1 MNKLILFFVLI
12 IFITGCSFNK
22 NSKFWTS
29 SQNIQ
34 EENNQNYKKI
44 FSEEVSLSQ
53 ELNKDLSINL
63 GKNVVNN
70 FQLRNYFNNDGRLN
84 YNGVLKKSSRYKFSK
99 IKNFYQFEPTI
110 SFNNKNLIFFDNK
123 GTILNFKENSKLQW
137 KKNYYS
143 KSEKK
148 LKPKLNFLVDG
159 QNLLVTDSIAKYY
172 SMNISTGELN
182 WSKNNDYPFNSNIKK
197 HKDKIFVIDYKNT
210 LRCFK
215 ITDGS
220 ECWNLQTED
229 SFTISNIKYSLII
242 LNDNVIFNNSI
253 GDITAV
259 DIETG
264 LITWQLPTQSSSI
277 INETYN
283 FKTSKLVSDGNSVF
297 FSNNKNQFY
306 SIDLKTGTTNWIN
319 EVNSNVKPILVG
331 NLIFTI
337 SNEGYLYLI
346 DKNKGN
352 IVRITDLF
360 LNYKDKKRKNIYP
373 IGFVI
378 GDKNI
383 FLTNSDGKMIIAG
396 IEDGKIIK
404 IEKVSGGLVSEPFIF
419 NNNLYVVRNG
429 SIVQYN

>member
-1 MNKLILFFVLI
+1 MNKLIFTFIAFFFLNS
-12 IFITGCSFNK
+12 CSFNE
-22 NSKFWTS
+22 NSRIWKDKENKLEIDKKITKVFA
-29 SQNIQ
+29 
-34 EENNQNYKKI
+34 EENISVSEFNRDLKLDLSSIKINNKKNENQNNLGLQNYKGELAKI
-44 FSEEVSLSQ
+44 
-53 ELNKDLSINL
+53 
-63 GKNVVNN
+63 GN
-70 FQLRNYFNNDGRLN
+70 F
-84 YNGVLKKSSRYKFSK
+84 KFSK
-99 IKNFYQFEPTI
+99 LEEINQLDFEPI
-110 SFNNKNLIFFDNK
+110 FLKNGIIFFDKK
-123 GTILNFKENSKLQW
+123 GSIIRYDNNQKVIW
-137 KKNYYS
+137 KKNHYS

-172 SMNISTGELN
+172 SVNISTGELN
-182 WSKNNDYPFNSNIKK
+182 WSNNNDYPFNSNIKK

-215 ITDGS
+215 IKDGS

-360 LNYKDKKRKNIYP
+360 MNYKDKKRKNIYP

-378 GDKNI
+378 GDKNV

>member
-1 MNKLILFFVLI
+1 VNKLIFTLVVLFFLNS
-12 IFITGCSFNK
+12 CSFNENARIWKDKK
-22 NSKFWTS
+22 NKLETNKKITKVLSKDKARVVEFNQDLKLDLS
-29 SQNIQ
+29 SIKILNKKSD
-34 EENNQNYKKI
+34 NQN
-44 FSEEVSLSQ
+44 
-53 ELNKDLSINL
+53 NL
-63 GKNVVNN
+63 GLQSYEGDLRKIGN
-70 FQLRNYFNNDGRLN
+70 F
-84 YNGVLKKSSRYKFSK
+84 KFSK
-99 IKNFYQFEPTI
+99 LEELNQLDFEPI
-110 SFNNKNLIFFDNK
+110 FLKNGVIFFDKKGSIIRYNK
-123 GTILNFKENSKLQW
+123 NQKVVW
-137 KKNYYS
+137 KKNHYS
-143 KSEKK
+143 KAEKK
-148 LKPKLNFLVDG
+148 LKPKLNFLVDK
-159 QNLLVTDSIAKYY
+159 QNLLVVDSIAKYY
-172 SMNISTGELN
+172 SVNIITGEIN
-182 WSKNNDYPFNSNIKK
+182 WSKNNVYPFNSNIKRY
-197 HKDKIFVIDYKNT
+197 KDKIFVIDYKNT
-210 LRCFK
+210 LRCYK
-215 ITDGS
+215 INDGS

-277 INETYN
+277 INEIYN
-283 FKTSKLVSDGNSVF
+283 FKISKLVSDGNSIY

-306 SIDLKTGTTNWIN
+306 SIDSKTGTINWIN
-319 EVNSNVKPILVG
+319 EVNSNIKPILVG

-352 IVRITDLF
+352 IVRVTDLF

-373 IGFVI
+373 VGFVI
-378 GDKNI
+378 GDKNV

-419 NNNLYVVRNG
+419 DNNLYLVRNG
-429 SIVQYN
+429 SIAQYN

>member
-1 MNKLILFFVLI
+1 MNKLIFTFIVFFFLNNCSLNENSRI
-12 IFITGCSFNK
+12 WKDKENKLETEEKITKVFVEENISVSEFNRDLKLDLSSIKINNK
-22 NSKFWTS
+22 NNK
-29 SQNIQ
+29 NH
-34 EENNQNYKKI
+34 NNLGLQNYKGELEKI
-44 FSEEVSLSQ
+44 
-53 ELNKDLSINL
+53 
-63 GKNVVNN
+63 GN
-70 FQLRNYFNNDGRLN
+70 F
-84 YNGVLKKSSRYKFSK
+84 KFSK
-99 IKNFYQFEPTI
+99 LEEINQLDFEPI
-110 SFNNKNLIFFDNK
+110 FLKNGIIFFDKK
-123 GTILNFKENSKLQW
+123 GSIIRYDNNQKVIW
-137 KKNYYS
+137 KKNHYS

-172 SMNISTGELN
+172 SVNISTGELI
-182 WSKNNDYPFNSNIKK
+182 WSNNNDYPFNSNIKK
-197 HKDKIFVIDYKNT
+197 YKDKIFVIDYKNT

-215 ITDGS
+215 IKDGS
-220 ECWNLQTED
+220 ECWNLQTDD
-229 SFTISNIKYSLII
+229 SFTISNTKYSLIV
-242 LNDNVIFNNSI
+242 LDDNVVFNNSI

-264 LITWQLPTQSSSI
+264 LISWQLPTQSSSI

-283 FKTSKLVSDGNSVF
+283 FKTSKLVSDGNSLF

-306 SIDLKTGTTNWIN
+306 SIDLKTGSTNWIN
-319 EVNSNVKPILVG
+319 EVNSNLKPILVR

-360 LNYKDKKRKNIYP
+360 MNYKDKKRKNIYP
-373 IGFVI
+373 IGFVL
-378 GDKNI
+378 GDKNL
-383 FLTNSDGKMIIAG
+383 FLTNSDGKMIVAG

-404 IEKVSGGLVSEPFIF
+404 IEKISGGLVSEPFIF
-419 NNNLYVVRNG
+419 NKNLYVVRNG

>member
-1 MNKLILFFVLI
+1 MTRARKVPPCKFISLEIDPLFLCPFIVKIEFSLIFKIDLSSI
-12 IFITGCSFNK
+12 KINNK
-22 NSKFWTS
+22 NNEN
-29 SQNIQ
+29 QN
-34 EENNQNYKKI
+34 NLGLQNYKGELAKI
-44 FSEEVSLSQ
+44 
-53 ELNKDLSINL
+53 
-63 GKNVVNN
+63 GN
-70 FQLRNYFNNDGRLN
+70 F
-84 YNGVLKKSSRYKFSK
+84 KFSK
-99 IKNFYQFEPTI
+99 LEEVNQLDFEPI
-110 SFNNKNLIFFDNK
+110 FLNNGIIFFDKK
-123 GTILNFKENSKLQW
+123 GSIIRYDNNQKVIW
-137 KKNYYS
+137 KKNHYS
-143 KSEKK
+143 KAEKK

-159 QNLLVTDSIAKYY
+159 QSLLVTDSIAKYY
-172 SMNISTGELN
+172 SVNISTGELN
-182 WSKNNDYPFNSNIKK
+182 WSNNNDYPFNSNIKK

-215 ITDGS
+215 IKDGS

-360 LNYKDKKRKNIYP
+360 MNYKDKKRKNIYP

-404 IEKVSGGLVSEPFIF
+404 IEKVSSGLVSEPFIF

>member
-1 MNKLILFFVLI
+1 MKTPEFGKIKKINWKQKKK
-12 IFITGCSFNK
+12 ITKVFA
-22 NSKFWTS
+22 
-29 SQNIQ
+29 
-34 EENNQNYKKI
+34 EENISVSEFNRDLKLDLSSIKINNKKNENQNNLGLQNYKGELTKI
-44 FSEEVSLSQ
+44 
-53 ELNKDLSINL
+53 
-63 GKNVVNN
+63 GN
-70 FQLRNYFNNDGRLN
+70 F
-84 YNGVLKKSSRYKFSK
+84 KFSK
-99 IKNFYQFEPTI
+99 LEELNQLDFEPI
-110 SFNNKNLIFFDNK
+110 FLNNGIIFFDKK
-123 GTILNFKENSKLQW
+123 GSIIRYDNNQKVIW
-137 KKNYYS
+137 KKNHYS

-182 WSKNNDYPFNSNIKK
+182 WSNNNDYPFNSNIKK

-215 ITDGS
+215 IKDGS

-360 LNYKDKKRKNIYP
+360 MNYKDKKRKNIYP

-378 GDKNI
+378 GDKNV

>member
-1 MNKLILFFVLI
+1 MNKLIFTFIVLFFLNN
-12 IFITGCSFNK
+12 CSFNENHRIWK
-22 NSKFWTS
+22 DKENKLETDKKITKVFA
-29 SQNIQ
+29 
-34 EENNQNYKKI
+34 EENISVSEFNRDLKLDLSSIKINNKKNENQNNLGLQNYKGELAKI
-44 FSEEVSLSQ
+44 
-53 ELNKDLSINL
+53 
-63 GKNVVNN
+63 GN
-70 FQLRNYFNNDGRLN
+70 F
-84 YNGVLKKSSRYKFSK
+84 KFSK
-99 IKNFYQFEPTI
+99 LEEINQLDFEPI
-110 SFNNKNLIFFDNK
+110 FLKNGIIFFDKK
-123 GTILNFKENSKLQW
+123 GSIIRYDNNQKVIW
-137 KKNYYS
+137 KKNHYS

-172 SMNISTGELN
+172 SVNISTGELN
-182 WSKNNDYPFNSNIKK
+182 WSNNNDYPFNSNIKK

-215 ITDGS
+215 IKDGS

-346 DKNKGN
+346 DKYKGN

-360 LNYKDKKRKNIYP
+360 MNYKDKKRKNIYP

-378 GDKNI
+378 GDKNV
-383 FLTNSDGKMIIAG
+383 FLTNSDGKMIIAR